1 MMPPGDHAH
10 RRAHDGDNKRIH
22 GSDVRLIPRY
32 GNARGAI
39 DSSEELYET

>member
-1 MMPPGDHAH
+1 MIPTRCHAH
-10 RRAHDGDNKRIH
+10 RRARDGDGKRVH

-32 GNARGAI
+32 GNARGGI